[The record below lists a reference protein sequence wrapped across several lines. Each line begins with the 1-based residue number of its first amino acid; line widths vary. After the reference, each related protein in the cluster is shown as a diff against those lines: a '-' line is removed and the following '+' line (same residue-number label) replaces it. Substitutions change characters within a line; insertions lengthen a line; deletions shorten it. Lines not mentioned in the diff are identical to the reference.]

1 MPVKESGLLILT
13 LLLAGCATAPALE
26 RQCFESL
33 TAEYLAAQEE
43 LLELDATW
51 RAGNQRLAASVDGAG
66 QVEGHAARQR
76 IQEAR
81 ARRASVLLWY
91 ERLYDRLRLR
101 AEEEEILAETRL
113 LLFTGPAAL
122 FYPLV
127 RWNLH
132 EVLWDGTD
140 PDAESDPVTRYCTER
155 LARTF
160 GQVQGEAKVESES
173 ARSP

>member
-1 MPVKESGLLILT
+1 MKQHGLLV
-13 LLLAGCATAPALE
+13 LAFLFTGCATAPTLE

-33 TAEYLAAQEE
+33 TAEYLAAQDE

-51 RAGNQRLAASVDGAG
+51 RAASQRLTDGGG
-66 QVEGHAARQR
+66 QVESHAVWQR
-76 IQEAR
+76 IQDAR
-81 ARRASVLLWY
+81 VRRASVLFWY

-113 LLFTGPAAL
+113 MLFTGPAAL
-122 FYPLV
+122 FYPVV

-140 PDAESDPVTRYCTER
+140 PDAESDPVTRYCTDR
-155 LARTF
+155 LASASA
-160 GQVQGEAKVESES
+160 QGEVEAKVEHE
-173 ARSP
+173 AGPVQSP